1 MVVIKNQYK
10 TNSNST
16 KQEQQQI
23 YDHLLHCVK
32 IESPEIV
39 LERFHQLFIKAT
51 GYQEAHIRVA
61 LEKIVD
67 DYNAEVEFPLF
78 FNRCCHIIV
87 NRWQMQP
94 HCKIE
99 IIELVTLLERT
110 LPPGGVVS
118 RPARHLRQLV
128 KDFQSSEYYVKL
140 QRLARLI
147 DGSLEPGTRRNN
159 PIEIVSNSVGDLIQ
173 RYPYLHQ
180 HCLLTEGSTDDFQA
194 TVKNMQEDIQ
204 SNYELS
210 LSQYITYRVRLAKL
224 VKQYKAAN
232 ITKIPK
238 RLIHKVENPT
248 LLSDR
253 DLDKALRHYMGKVE
267 HNSSYY
273 DLSQSF
279 LVHTSHVKTYKEF
292 KADLYDY
299 IVSGVDSR
307 YGERYFNHKLENC
320 LQNTLIDFNN
330 RELDEFLTLRT
341 YCQLFK
347 FLVVDGKHSSNHQH
361 YLDLITY
368 LGEVRT
374 IGLLLKLVLLCPKVK
389 PYLEQRFSI
398 LFAQYEAATEDQAP
412 WLVKSL
418 ENLQVAFSVHFGQ
431 ADFSLIKII

>member
-1 MVVIKNQYK
+1 VIKNQYK
-10 TNSNST
+10 TTSNST
-16 KQEQQQI
+16 KQEQQEI
-23 YDHLLHCVK
+23 YDHLLYCVK
-32 IESPEIV
+32 TESPIKI
-39 LERFHQLFIKAT
+39 LERFHHLFIKGT
-51 GYQEAHIRVA
+51 GYENHRIRTA

-67 DYNAEVEFPLF
+67 ANNAELEFPLF

-94 HCKIE
+94 NLKIE
-99 IIELVTLLERT
+99 IIELVALLERT
-110 LPPGGVVS
+110 LPPGGTVS
-118 RPARHLRQLV
+118 RTARKLRQLIQE
-128 KDFQSSEYYVKL
+128 FQATEYYVKL

-147 DGSLEPGTRRNN
+147 DGSLEPGTRRSHR
-159 PIEIVSNSVGDLIQ
+159 IEIISNSVGDLIQ

-180 HCLLTEGSTDDFQA
+180 HCLLTEGSTDEFQA
-194 TVKNMQEDIQ
+194 TVKTIQEDIQ
-204 SNYELS
+204 SSYELN

-224 VKQYKAAN
+224 VKEYKAAN
-232 ITKIPK
+232 QTKIPK
-238 RLIHKVENPT
+238 RLIQKIDNPT

-267 HNSSYY
+267 QNYSYY
-273 DLSQSF
+273 DLSQNF
-279 LVHTSHVKTYKEF
+279 LTHTSQVKTYKEF
-292 KADLYDY
+292 KADLYEY

-307 YGERYFNHKLENC
+307 YGGRYFNHKLQNC
-320 LQNTLIDFNN
+320 LQNTLKDFEH

-347 FLVVDGKHSSNHQH
+347 FLVVDGKSNSSHEH

-374 IGLLLKLVLLCPKVK
+374 IGLLLKLVLLCRKVK

-398 LFAQYEAATEDQAP
+398 LFSHYETVAEDQAP

-431 ADFSLIKII
+431 ADFSLIQII